1 MDGISTRRWV
11 ALPRQSVSGEENSG
25 LDPGSFQVGSLS
37 TDSEKETEEE
47 QPVKQEEHEQVRVH
61 TSQEKTVF

>member
-1 MDGISTRRWV
+1 M
-11 ALPRQSVSGEENSG
+11 ALPRQSVDGEEKNSG

-47 QPVKQEEHEQVRVH
+47 
-61 TSQEKTVF
+61 